1 MIDVIRRF
9 IKSADFYKSLTFIVA
24 ALAPILVSE
33 YYFFKPEIGFAI
45 ALGVFYNAPTN
56 SPGSVKHRTVGMIVS
71 IVLTTL
77 ATLITGYAAAIHVT
91 FLLPVLGLLTFLIS
105 YIAIYG
111 FRASMVS
118 LAGMSAVVISFAN
131 SYVNLTVFE
140 YAVLVF
146 SGGVWYLLIS
156 SIANALNPKMYIEE
170 LLSDTMELTGK
181 YLEVRAKL
189 LTQKEARESLHA
201 KLYEYQ
207 ALLSEKHETLR
218 EVILNQRQKSG
229 FSNRIRRKLLL
240 FMELVDMLELAIA
253 NPIDY
258 EQVDKIFE
266 HRSQTI
272 APFVALIQAM
282 TSQLEYLSKVVIRD
296 QKVQGSS
303 EIRALLKKVRKSI
316 DLYKEEVGHDK
327 GNDGFYIVVNLF
339 EYQSAQA
346 QKLNAMERVLNV
358 LTKNNSL
365 QSTHNV
371 DERFL
376 SPQDYGISKLREN
389 FSLKSSIFRHSLRL
403 ALAMMVGFTIGD
415 LFAFQNPYWILITLL
430 VIMRPS
436 YGLTKERMKDR
447 VVGTLIGAALAMITV
462 VLIQNTFVFSILA
475 GVSLVLALS
484 LVQLNY
490 KTFAVF
496 ITLHIV
502 FMYAIYSPDVLSVVQ
517 YRIFDTLVGAALAML
532 CNLFL
537 FPSWEFMTI
546 DESVEE
552 ALTANIGYLTEIE
565 GKYRTKHTKETSY
578 KLSRKRAFLAM
589 GDLNAAFQRMTQE
602 PKSRQKYFSELYDI
616 VVLANTFL
624 SSLASLGTF
633 VRTHKTTEISTS
645 VATFFVNI
653 LDNLRNANQLLLD
666 EVQTNRHEEH
676 EIESARVDLENK
688 YKKLSK
694 NYDKILV
701 AKEDNQ
707 QDTDRL
713 SLELQEAK
721 LIIEQLS
728 YLFTLSENTIQ
739 RIKIYKQKGKI

>member
-358 LTKNNSL
+358 LTK
-365 QSTHNV
+365 
-371 DERFL
+371 
-376 SPQDYGISKLREN
+376 
-389 FSLKSSIFRHSLRL
+389 
-403 ALAMMVGFTIGD
+403 
-415 LFAFQNPYWILITLL
+415 
-430 VIMRPS
+430 
-436 YGLTKERMKDR
+436 
-447 VVGTLIGAALAMITV
+447 
-462 VLIQNTFVFSILA
+462 
-475 GVSLVLALS
+475 
-484 LVQLNY
+484 
-490 KTFAVF
+490 
-496 ITLHIV
+496 
-502 FMYAIYSPDVLSVVQ
+502 
-517 YRIFDTLVGAALAML
+517 
-532 CNLFL
+532 
-537 FPSWEFMTI
+537 
-546 DESVEE
+546 
-552 ALTANIGYLTEIE
+552 
-565 GKYRTKHTKETSY
+565 
-578 KLSRKRAFLAM
+578 
-589 GDLNAAFQRMTQE
+589 
-602 PKSRQKYFSELYDI
+602 
-616 VVLANTFL
+616 
-624 SSLASLGTF
+624 
-633 VRTHKTTEISTS
+633 
-645 VATFFVNI
+645 
-653 LDNLRNANQLLLD
+653 
-666 EVQTNRHEEH
+666 
-676 EIESARVDLENK
+676 
-688 YKKLSK
+688 
-694 NYDKILV
+694 
-701 AKEDNQ
+701 
-707 QDTDRL
+707 
-713 SLELQEAK
+713 
-721 LIIEQLS
+721 
-728 YLFTLSENTIQ
+728 
-739 RIKIYKQKGKI
+739 KQ